1 MDWHGLP
8 WIATHG
14 HRVDVQERSELLRRL
29 QALPDAPAAAAA
41 AAPAIATSIATS
53 TAASVAVPVEAR
65 SEPPPHRLPSG
76 SAGRSLSA
84 LPATMPAAMSDRIGI
99 APPRVLQPPLPGAA
113 TSASFCSTTVS
124 IAASIADDDVLVG
137 AGSDSGD
144 DELPLNGS
152 RSRLYF
158 SPPAQT
164 AASAPTWPLNT
175 WPECPRN
182 QEEEIAASALTT
194 ASAPT
199 RSSIRSHQGRSMEIA
214 SAPTRSSITASMSQA
229 GQDHWCEEIL
239 GCEER
244 LGSYEPTPIA
254 RCEERLGSYEPTPI
268 ALPPCVGAAFC
279 AGSTAPEAHSASFHT
294 AAFTATDAAASQRKR
309 PMMAND
315 GGCMRQRVGDG
326 EDGGCMRQRVGDGE
340 SVSRAQAIH
349 LPASD
354 GATTRAMHQ
363 GASISLFVKD
373 LTGKTITVQVH
384 EKHTVMTADELR

>member
-1 MDWHGLP
+1 MDCHGLA
-8 WIATHG
+8 WIATHC

-65 SEPPPHRLPSG
+65 NEPPPHRLPSG

-84 LPATMPAAMSDRIGI
+84 LPAAMPAAMPDRIGI

-113 TSASFCSTTVS
+113 TSASLCSTTVS
-124 IAASIADDDVLVG
+124 IAASTADDDVLVG

-144 DELPLNGS
+144 DELPLNGSRS

-254 RCEERLGSYEPTPI
+254 
-268 ALPPCVGAAFC
+268 LPPCVGAAFC

-309 PMMAND
+309 PIMAND

-354 GATTRAMHQ
+354 GATTRAMHP

>member
-1 MDWHGLP
+1 MDCHGLP

-41 AAPAIATSIATS
+41 AAPAIATSIATSS

-326 EDGGCMRQRVGDGE
+326 E

-354 GATTRAMHQ
+354 GATTRAMHP
-363 GASISLFVKD
+363 GASISLFVRD

>member
-1 MDWHGLP
+1 
-8 WIATHG
+8 
-14 HRVDVQERSELLRRL
+14 
-29 QALPDAPAAAAA
+29 
-41 AAPAIATSIATS
+41 
-53 TAASVAVPVEAR
+53 
-65 SEPPPHRLPSG
+65 
-76 SAGRSLSA
+76 
-84 LPATMPAAMSDRIGI
+84 MSDRIGI

-144 DELPLNGS
+144 DELPLNGSRS

-309 PMMAND
+309 PIMAND

-354 GATTRAMHQ
+354 GATTRAMHP